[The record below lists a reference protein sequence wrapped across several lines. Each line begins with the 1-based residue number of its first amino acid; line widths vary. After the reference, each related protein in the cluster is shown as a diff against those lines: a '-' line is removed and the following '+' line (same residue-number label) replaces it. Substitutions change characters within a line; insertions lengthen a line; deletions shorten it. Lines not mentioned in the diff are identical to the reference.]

1 MADSVLKW
9 HQWLVLD
16 EKWLPKLTESLKNI
30 EIDGNLQKMS
40 WDEQLEYLVPDWIE
54 KVTKLYGEKGT
65 SRNEKGYKSENLY
78 NAEYQQYDYT
88 KDTSSNEKGYKS
100 DEENRPSPNEKVTKL
115 SNKKIRYIIV
125 ILLMLGSPLSV
136 EELMALFEYNNKG
149 KFRDIYLKPLEAA
162 GLLTKTNPDKP
173 TASNQKYVITE
184 KGKRFLNG
192 QNF

>member
-149 KFRDIYLKPLEAA
+149 KFRDNYLKPLESA

-184 KGKRFLNG
+184 KGKRFLTG